1 MNNCPKHA
9 NYQTPPQIGGRPM
22 SHARRM
28 LLAVLQSG
36 TFGTFDVLAACTG
49 LPCHT
54 VRQTLS
60 NMRQA
65 GQVRAL
71 RNTTCHKPQ
80 SARAVYCLA
89 PPEPERFDALQFVS
103 QVWR

>member
-1 MNNCPKHA
+1 MM
-9 NYQTPPQIGGRPM
+9 TTTSVGRPT
-22 SHARRM
+22 SQARRL

-49 LPCHT
+49 LPCQT

-80 SARAVYCLA
+80 STPAISRLA

>member
-1 MNNCPKHA
+1 
-9 NYQTPPQIGGRPM
+9 M

-60 NMRQA
+60 NMRKA

-80 SARAVYCLA
+80 SARAVYCLGA
-89 PPEPERFDALQFVS
+89 PEPERFDALQFVS

>member
-1 MNNCPKHA
+1 MMA
-9 NYQTPPQIGGRPM
+9 TTSVGRPT
-22 SHARRM
+22 SHARRL

-49 LPCHT
+49 LPCHI

-65 GQVRAL
+65 GQVRTV

-80 SARAVYCLA
+80 SSRAIYCLA
-89 PPEPERFDALQFVS
+89 PPEPETERFDALQFVS